1 MGLKMNRRHLL
12 AGFAAAGAAA
22 LLPIEAFA
30 ASWVTLGTK
39 TVNLLAD
46 HDRINVGVGAGSFK
60 KLRIKVTGNTVFIH
74 SMTVT
79 FGNGAT
85 HQVPLRFAFLPGT
98 WSRVIDLPGA
108 ARQIKRVDFVY
119 SRRRPVA
126 RSVRLSVM
134 GRGSGC
140 RSPTSSRTSRA
151 GWRMRC

>member
-119 SRRRPVA
+119 SKLLGGGTA
-126 RSVRLSVM
+126 KITLE
-134 GRGSGC
+134 GREV
-140 RSPTSSRTSRA
+140 
-151 GWRMRC
+151 